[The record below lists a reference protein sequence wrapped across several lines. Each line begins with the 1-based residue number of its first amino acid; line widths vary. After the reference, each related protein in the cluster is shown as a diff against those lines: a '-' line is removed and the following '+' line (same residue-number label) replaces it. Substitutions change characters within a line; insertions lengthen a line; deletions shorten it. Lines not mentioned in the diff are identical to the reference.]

1 MFHDGCQKSGDNFL
15 NLLQKKQGTEKGVGE
30 GGFPLKRGV
39 PTLEET
45 VVLAVVSVLL
55 DSTIFGVTA
64 TNIFTVLNI
73 FYKNSLR

>member
-1 MFHDGCQKSGDNFL
+1 MFHDGSQKSGDNFL

-30 GGFPLKRGV
+30 WGFPQKRVV

>member
-1 MFHDGCQKSGDNFL
+1 MFHDGSHKSGDNFL
-15 NLLQKKQGTEKGVGE
+15 NLFQKKQGTEKGVGE
-30 GGFPLKRGV
+30 GGVPQKRGV

-45 VVLAVVSVLL
+45 VVLTVASVLL

-73 FYKNSLR
+73 FYKNS